1 MDNVSQVLVA
11 ADNKTMLYRSG
22 SDFGIAAV
30 KPGLK
35 PGDGK
40 LDLEDLEMKI
50 DPLKEWK
57 QIFNDGWRI
66 FRDYFYVEN
75 LHDVDWQEVR
85 DNYEKL
91 LPYVGHRADLDYI
104 LSEMVSESNTG
115 HAYVNWGDFE
125 TVERVEGGLLG
136 ARLEEDENAGRFRI
150 AEIYDGENWNDA
162 RRSPLT
168 EQGVD
173 VNVGD
178 YLISING
185 EEIEAG
191 ENPYNFLENL
201 AGELIEVTVS
211 ENSDGSGARTSLI
224 KPMKSELEIK
234 YLTWVNERREMVEKL
249 SNGRIGYIHVPN
261 TSFEGNRE
269 LFRGMYAYHD
279 KDALIIDDRYNGGGF
294 IPDVM
299 TDLLDRKTLSYWH
312 RSGLNPMKT
321 PGIAHDGPK
330 VMLINGYSS
339 SGGDA
344 FPYYFRKKGLGK
356 LIGTRTWGGLVG
368 ISGNASLADG
378 GSISV
383 PRFGVFNE
391 EGEWIIEGVGV
402 YPDIR
407 VFDRPE
413 ELAKGNDPTLEKA
426 VEVLLEELKQN
437 PPKKVKSPTP
447 PDRSGFIE
455 KDIR

>member
-1 MDNVSQVLVA
+1 
-11 ADNKTMLYRSG
+11 
-22 SDFGIAAV
+22 
-30 KPGLK
+30 
-35 PGDGK
+35 
-40 LDLEDLEMKI
+40 
-50 DPLKEWK
+50 
-57 QIFNDGWRI
+57 
-66 FRDYFYVEN
+66 VEN
-75 LHDVDWQEVR
+75 LHNVDWKEVR

-125 TVERVEGGLLG
+125 TVDRVEGGLPG
-136 ARLEEDENAGRFRI
+136 ARLEADEKAGRFRI

-173 VNVGD
+173 VNEGD
-178 YLISING
+178 YLIKING

-191 ENPYNFLENL
+191 ENPYKFLENL
-201 AGELIEVTVS
+201 AGKLIEVTVS
-211 ENSDGSGARTSLI
+211 ENADGSEARTSLV
-224 KPMKSELEIK
+224 KPIKSELEIM
-234 YLTWVNERREMVEKL
+234 YLTWVNERRAMVEKL

-299 TDLLDRKTLSYWH
+299 TDLLDRKTLSYWN
-312 RSGLNPMKT
+312 RGGLSPMKT

-368 ISGNASLADG
+368 ISGNASLVDG

-402 YPDIR
+402 YPDIE

-426 VEVLLEELKQN
+426 VEVLLEELEQN
-437 PPKKVKSPTP
+437 PPKDVKKPTP

>member
-1 MDNVSQVLVA
+1 M
-11 ADNKTMLYRSG
+11 
-22 SDFGIAAV
+22 
-30 KPGLK
+30 
-35 PGDGK
+35 
-40 LDLEDLEMKI
+40 
-50 DPLKEWK
+50 
-57 QIFNDGWRI
+57 
-66 FRDYFYVEN
+66 EN

-136 ARLEEDENAGRFRI
+136 ARLEEDEDAGRFRI
-150 AEIYDGENWNDA
+150 ADIYDGENWNDA

-168 EQGVD
+168 GQGVD

-185 EEIEAG
+185 EEIESG

-211 ENSDGSGARTSLI
+211 ENSDGSEARTSLI

-234 YLTWVNERREMVEKL
+234 YLTWVNERRKMVEKL